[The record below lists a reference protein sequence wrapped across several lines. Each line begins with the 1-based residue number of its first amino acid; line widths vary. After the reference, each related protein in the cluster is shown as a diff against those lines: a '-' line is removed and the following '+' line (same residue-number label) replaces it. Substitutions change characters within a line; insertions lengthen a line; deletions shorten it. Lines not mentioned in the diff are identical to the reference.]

1 MLHTINKVTRTDLV
15 EEKLKG
21 LRQTLSNHELYGN
34 IQTIQDVQVFMENHE
49 YAVWDFMSLVKA
61 LQLELTKVRIPWT
74 APKNATLSRFINEIV
89 LGEESD
95 LNEIGE
101 PVSHYEM
108 YIEAMNEIG
117 ACTSGITGFIDQ
129 IESGSSVQFSLIETE
144 LNSVVLDFVNYTFS
158 IVETRK
164 PHLIAASFTFG
175 REDVIPDMFLEIIEK
190 AKIQGKE
197 YIKLKY
203 YLERHIALDGDEH
216 GPLSLQMVE
225 ELCGKDETKW
235 TEVEEVARQSLIKR
249 VELWTAINTMIINKR
264 ECSVALNH

>member
-1 MLHTINKVTRTDLV
+1 MTRTDLI
-15 EEKLKG
+15 EEGLKG
-21 LRQTLSNHELYGN
+21 LRQTLRNHKLYGN
-34 IQTIQDVQVFMENHE
+34 IQTIEDVQVFMENHV

-74 APKNATLSRFINEIV
+74 APKNPTLSRFINEIV

-117 ACTSGITGFIDQ
+117 ACTRGITKFIDQ
-129 IESGSSVQFSLIETE
+129 IESGSSVQYSLVETE
-144 LNSVVLDFVNYTFS
+144 LNSVVRDFVKYTFS
-158 IVETRK
+158 VIETRK

-175 REDVIPDMFLEIIEK
+175 REDVIPDMFIEIIEK

-197 YIKLKY
+197 YNKLKY
-203 YLERHIALDGDEH
+203 YLERHIELDGDEH

-225 ELCGKDETKW
+225 QLCGKDETKW
-235 TEVEEVARQSLIKR
+235 TEVEEVARQSLMKR

-264 ECSVALNH
+264 EYVTAPKLH

>member
-1 MLHTINKVTRTDLV
+1 M
-15 EEKLKG
+15 EEQNWIDRELQAYRKQLKNHH
-21 LRQTLSNHELYGN
+21 LYDQLSEIKD
-34 IQTIQDVQVFMENHE
+34 IQTFMEHHV

-61 LQLELTKVRIPWT
+61 LQLELTAVRIPWT
-74 APKNATLSRFINEIV
+74 APKNPTLSRFINEIV

-129 IESGSSVQFSLIETE
+129 IESGSSVQYSLVETE
-144 LNSVVLDFVNYTFS
+144 LNSVVRDFVKYTFS
-158 IVETRK
+158 VIETRK

-197 YIKLKY
+197 YNKLKY
-203 YLERHIALDGDEH
+203 YLERHIELDGDEH
-216 GPLSLQMVE
+216 RPLSLQMVE

-235 TEVEEVARQSLIKR
+235 TEVEEVARQSLMKR
-249 VELWTAINTMIINKR
+249 VELWTAINTMIINNR
-264 ECSVALNH
+264 EYATAPKLH